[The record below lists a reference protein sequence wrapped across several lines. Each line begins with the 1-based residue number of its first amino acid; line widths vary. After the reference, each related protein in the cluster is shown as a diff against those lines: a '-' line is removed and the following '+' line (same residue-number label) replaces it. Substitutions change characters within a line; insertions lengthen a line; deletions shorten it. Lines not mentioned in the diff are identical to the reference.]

1 MSNKDRPE
9 LPPIAR
15 QTRFDRLTM
24 MTLVLVTVIVVL
36 AVAWVGPALAVERII
51 GAI

>member
-1 MSNKDRPE
+1 MSNKARPA

-15 QTRFDRLTM
+15 QTRFDRLTLL
-24 MTLVLVTVIVVL
+24 TLVLVL